1 MNKYETLFI
10 IKPNLSDDQVE
21 AVVSRLQDRIGRTEG
36 KVAAID
42 YWGLR
47 RLAYPVLYRGE
58 RFRRGYY
65 ILLTYVGGGATVE
78 EVERNIKIMD
88 DSFRYLTVKL
98 QSKVDPA
105 TIGEPVINR
114 RAEPAAAPPPPP
126 REMAEA
132 APAPAEPGAEP
143 APEPA
148 ALSEPAP
155 AAAAEPAPEPAALSE
170 PAPTAAAEPAPEPA
184 AAEPAAEPAAAPAS
198 EPTDQEKE

>member
-126 REMAEA
+126 REMVEA

-143 APEPA
+143 APA
-148 ALSEPAP
+148 AVPETAP
-155 AAAAEPAPEPAALSE
+155 ESAAAPEPIPAVAA
-170 PAPTAAAEPAPEPA
+170 PEPAPEPA
-184 AAEPAAEPAAAPAS
+184 AAEPAPEPAAPAS
-198 EPTDQEKE
+198 EPPDQDKE

>member
-10 IKPNLSDDQVE
+10 IKPNLPEDQVE

-114 RAEPAAAPPPPP
+114 RTEPAAAPPPPP
-126 REMAEA
+126 REMVEA

-143 APEPA
+143 APA
-148 ALSEPAP
+148 AVPETAP
-155 AAAAEPAPEPAALSE
+155 ESAAAPEPIPAVAA
-170 PAPTAAAEPAPEPA
+170 PEPAPEPA
-184 AAEPAAEPAAAPAS
+184 AAEPAPEPAAPAS
-198 EPTDQEKE
+198 EPPDQDKE